1 MPPVSGTYEVTF
13 RYNLVGMMQWNT
25 ATLYVVVGSQDG
37 TGTSD
42 CGELPIGTS
51 QIMYG
56 PWMMGAGLT
65 ISQSVCLRGGRSY
78 TFILQDFNS
87 GQTGGSVTL
96 DIDSL
101 VVILTTSSSLQ
112 VFSDMTLAAQYSSC
126 VDTYWRR
133 LMTQST
139 ADPSCEPVA
148 FAVSTE
154 LYNGTLSKYSV
165 YYIIA
170 EWLE

>member
-1 MPPVSGTYEVTF
+1 MSGTYEVTF
-13 RYNLVGMMQWNT
+13 RYNLQGVMQWNT

-51 QIMYG
+51 QIMYR

-87 GQTGGSVTL
+87 GQIGGSATL